1 MEQKTST
8 APDTADKGAILKQL
22 DALVAQGAATAKS
35 VKEIETYGPALKEM
49 GEKYADLEKRL
60 KDTEERAKAAE
71 RLLAVNR
78 QLHGKAEEIQESNEA
93 QVFRCREFLDE
104 QQKEAGRRYDLRRI
118 FYHAGT
124 GGQKTNPYGDPSL
137 ELKVHEHIHA
147 KAQEYGVDATGGYLV
162 AEEALSDFVELL
174 YANSVLGRAGATI
187 LNGLTGSPVTIPT
200 ISGGTTHYWVGESEA
215 ITDSQATF
223 GEIELTPKKSAAL
236 VLMSNEFKYLS
247 NQAAAMMIER
257 DMVEQMRVGEE
268 TAFLQGGGSK
278 RPRGIF
284 NEPGILTVS
293 VGAIDELDPV
303 KFLYALA
310 LNNSWFGSLAWLYHP
325 RTWRDLYNLQDSYG
339 RPIWSPGKHYG
350 EQALPLEGMVHGI
363 PAFAS
368 TVIDIDVSGGGETYI
383 GLLRASDC
391 LLANWGGLRV
401 DKSEHYK
408 FAEDQV
414 AVRTCRMVDSRL
426 RRGESLVLAS
436 DVTTT

>member
-8 APDTADKGAILKQL
+8 APDIADKGAILKQL

-60 KDTEERAKAAE
+60 KDNEERAKAAE

-78 QLHGKAEEIQESNEA
+78 QLHAKAEEIQDSDES
-93 QVFRCREFLDE
+93 QVFRCRAFLDE
-104 QQKEAGRRYDLRRI
+104 KQKEAGRRYDLRRI
-118 FYHAGT
+118 FHHAGT
-124 GGQKTNPYGDPSL
+124 RGAGANPYGDPTL
-137 ELKVHEHIHA
+137 ELKVHEHIHQ
-147 KAQEYGVDATGGYLV
+147 KAQEYGIDSSGGYLV

-187 LNGLTGSPVTIPT
+187 LNGLTGSPVTIPKM
-200 ISGGTTHYWVGESEA
+200 SSGTTHYWVGESEA
-215 ITDSQATF
+215 ITASDADF

-247 NQAAAMMIER
+247 SQGAAMMIER
-257 DMVEQMRVGEE
+257 DMAEQMRVGEE

-284 NEPGILTVS
+284 NESGILTAS
-293 VGAIDELDPV
+293 VGVIDELDPV
-303 KFLYALA
+303 KFLYQLA

-339 RPIWSPGKHYG
+339 RPIWSPGNHYG

-363 PAFAS
+363 PAYTS
-368 TVIDIDVSGGGETYI
+368 TAISIDVSGGNETYI
-383 GLLRASDC
+383 ALVRASEV
-391 LLANWGGLRV
+391 LIANWGGLRI
-401 DKSEHYK
+401 DKSDHHK

-414 AVRTCRMVDSRL
+414 AVRACRLVDCRL
-426 RRGESLVLAS
+426 RRPEALVLAS
-436 DVTTT
+436 DATTS